1 MDEKNK
7 YGLHIHDF
15 NAAYVPQYQEVI
27 KNKPW
32 VFYGDDNMF
41 PNHLL
46 TIYQYSPITRA
57 CANATMYGVKGKNL
71 MVLEGDPNRIAMAN
85 RSETLYEIFEKCVVD
100 RIIFGGF
107 ALNIVKSNDG
117 GIAEIYHTDFSRLR
131 AGKEDMFGNVGT
143 YYYSVD
149 WKGTQVNPQK
159 WKPVEMPAFNMTTD
173 DSPSQ
178 IFYVKRYQP
187 MMSYYPAPDWIAA
200 LTTSQLDIEIRNFH
214 LNNTQN
220 SMMGSVAISFP
231 NGVPSEEERDIIYR
245 QLEAKYSSTN
255 NAGKF
260 FLFFSENPEV
270 QPTITP
276 IPNNASD
283 AWYSN
288 MAPQIDQ
295 TILTSWGISSPML
308 LGIKTEGQLGGRTEM
323 LDAYNLFLQT
333 RIIPIQEEMLKTFEK
348 LLFLRDKLP
357 INLGIEQNQILPDIE
372 QTQVD
377 IEKGI

>member
-1 MDEKNK
+1 MDNKNK
-7 YGLHIHDF
+7 FDF
-15 NAAYVPQYQEVI
+15 RIQEFTAAYVPQYQEVI

-57 CANATMYGVKGKNL
+57 CANATMYGVKGKNF
-71 MVLEGDPNRIAMAN
+71 VVKEGDQNRVALAN
-85 RSETLYEIFEKCVVD
+85 RSETLYEVFEKCVTD

-149 WKGTQVNPQK
+149 WKGTQINPQK
-159 WKPVEMPAFNMTTD
+159 WKPVEMPAFNMVGD

-178 IFYVKRYQP
+178 IYYVKRYQP
-187 MMSYYPAPDWIAA
+187 MMSYYPAPDWIAS

-220 SMMGSVAISFP
+220 SMLGSVAISFP

-245 QLEAKYSSTN
+245 QLDSKYSSTN

-283 AWYSN
+283 AWYAN
-288 MAPQIDQ
+288 MSPQIDQ
-295 TILTSWGISSPML
+295 TVLTSWGISSPML

-333 RIIPIQEEMLKTFEK
+333 RIIPIQEEMMKVFEK
-348 LLFLRDKLP
+348 LLFLRDKEP
-357 INLGIEQNQILPDIE
+357 INLTIEQNQILPTDVQSQIDI
-372 QTQVD
+372 Q
-377 IEKGI
+377 KGV

>member
-7 YGLHIHDF
+7 YGLHIHEF

-32 VFYGDDNMF
+32 VFYGEDNLF

-71 MVLEGDPNRIAMAN
+71 IVKEGDQARVAMAN
-85 RSETLYEIFEKCVVD
+85 RSETLYEVFEKCVVD

-143 YYYSVD
+143 YFYSVD
-149 WKGTQVNPQK
+149 WKGTQINPSK
-159 WKPVEMPAFNMTTD
+159 WKPVEMPAFNMISD
-173 DSPSQ
+173 EAPSQ
-178 IFYVKRYQP
+178 IYYVKRYTP
-187 MMSYYPAPDWIAA
+187 MMSYYPAPDWIAS

-295 TILTSWGISSPML
+295 TVLTSWGISSPML

-333 RIIPIQEEMLKTFEK
+333 RIIPIQEEMMKVFEK
-348 LLFLRDKLP
+348 LLFLRDKQP
-357 INLGIEQNQILPDIE
+357 INLGVEQNQILPDE
-372 QTQVD
+372 LQSQVD
-377 IEKGI
+377 IQKGI

>member
-1 MDEKNK
+1 MEEQNK
-7 YGLHIHDF
+7 YGLHIHEF

-57 CANATMYGVKGKNL
+57 CANATMYGVKGKNFI
-71 MVLEGDPNRIAMAN
+71 VKDGDPNRIAMAN
-85 RSETLYEIFEKCVVD
+85 RSETLYEIFEKCVTD

-149 WKGTQVNPQK
+149 WKGTQINPQK
-159 WKPVEMPAFNMTTD
+159 WKPVELPAFNMVND
-173 DSPSQ
+173 EAPSQ

-187 MMSYYPAPDWIAA
+187 MMSYYPAPDWIAS

-288 MAPQIDQ
+288 MSPQIDQ
-295 TILTSWGISSPML
+295 TVLTSWGISSPML
-308 LGIKTEGQLGGRTEM
+308 LGIKTTGQLGGRTEM

-333 RIIPIQEEMLKTFEK
+333 RIIPIQEEMMKVFEK
-348 LLFLRDKLP
+348 LLFIRDKQP

-377 IEKGI
+377 IAKGI

>member
-32 VFYGDDNMF
+32 VFYGEDNLF

-71 MVLEGDPNRIAMAN
+71 IVKEGDPNRVAMAN
-85 RSETLYEIFEKCVVD
+85 RTETLYEIFEKCVVD
-100 RIIFGGF
+100 RIIFGGY

-143 YYYSVD
+143 YFYSVD
-149 WKGTQVNPQK
+149 WKGTQINPQK
-159 WKPVEMPAFNMTTD
+159 WKPVEMPSFNMVSE

-178 IFYVKRYQP
+178 IYYVKRYQP
-187 MMSYYPAPDWIAA
+187 MMSYYPAPDWIASV
-200 LTTSQLDIEIRNFH
+200 TTSQLDIEIRNFH

-283 AWYSN
+283 AWYAN
-288 MAPQIDQ
+288 MSPQIDQ
-295 TILTSWGISSPML
+295 TVLTSWGISSPML

-333 RIIPIQEEMLKTFEK
+333 RIIPIQEEMMKVFEK
-348 LLFLRDKLP
+348 LLFLRDKAP
-357 INLGIEQNQILPDIE
+357 INLGVEQNQILPDVE

-377 IEKGI
+377 IQKGI

>member
-32 VFYGDDNMF
+32 VFYGEDNLF

-71 MVLEGDPNRIAMAN
+71 IVKDGDPNRVAMAN
-85 RSETLYEIFEKCVVD
+85 RTETLYEIFEKCVVD
-100 RIIFGGF
+100 RIIFGGY

-143 YYYSVD
+143 YFYSVD
-149 WKGTQVNPQK
+149 WKGTQINPQK
-159 WKPVEMPAFNMTTD
+159 WKPVEMPAFNMVGE

-178 IFYVKRYQP
+178 IYYVKRYQP
-187 MMSYYPAPDWIAA
+187 MMSYYPAPDWIASV
-200 LTTSQLDIEIRNFH
+200 TTSQLDIEIRNFH

-283 AWYSN
+283 AWYAN
-288 MAPQIDQ
+288 MSPQIDQ
-295 TILTSWGISSPML
+295 TVLTSWGISSPMI

-333 RIIPIQEEMLKTFEK
+333 RIIPIQEEMMKVFEK
-348 LLFLRDKLP
+348 LLFLRDKAP
-357 INLGIEQNQILPDIE
+357 INLGVEQNQILPDVE

-377 IEKGI
+377 IQKGI

>member
-1 MDEKNK
+1 MEQNNK

-32 VFYGDDNMF
+32 VFYGDDNNF

-71 MVLEGDPNRIAMAN
+71 IVKEGDPNRIAMAN
-85 RSETLYEIFEKCVVD
+85 RSETLYEVFEKCVTD

-143 YYYSVD
+143 YFYSVD
-149 WKGTQVNPQK
+149 WKGTQINPQK
-159 WKPVEMPAFNMTTD
+159 WKPVEMPAFNMVSD
-173 DSPSQ
+173 EAPSQ
-178 IFYVKRYQP
+178 IYYVKKYQP

-200 LTTSQLDIEIRNFH
+200 LTTAQLDIEIRNFH

-283 AWYSN
+283 AWYAN
-288 MAPQIDQ
+288 MSPQIDQ
-295 TILTSWGISSPML
+295 TILTAWGISSPML

-333 RIIPIQEEMLKTFEK
+333 RIIPIQEEMMKVFEK
-348 LLFLRDKLP
+348 LLFLRDKQP
-357 INLGIEQNQILPDIE
+357 INLGIEQNQILPDEVQE
-372 QTQVD
+372 QID
-377 IEKGI
+377 IAKGI

>member
-1 MDEKNK
+1 MSDNNK

-15 NAAYVPQYQEVI
+15 TAAYVPQYQEVI

-71 MVLEGDPNRIAMAN
+71 IVKEGDPNRIAMAN
-85 RSETLYEIFEKCVVD
+85 RSETLYEVFEKCVVD

-149 WKGTQVNPQK
+149 WKGTQINPQK
-159 WKPVEMPAFNMTTD
+159 WKPVEMPAFNMVGE

-178 IFYVKRYQP
+178 IYYVKRYQP
-187 MMSYYPAPDWIAA
+187 MMSYYPAPDWIAS

-283 AWYSN
+283 AWYAN
-288 MAPQIDQ
+288 MSPQIDQ
-295 TILTSWGISSPML
+295 TVLTAWGISSPML
-308 LGIKTEGQLGGRTEM
+308 LGIKTAGQLGGRTEM

-333 RIIPIQEEMLKTFEK
+333 RIIPIQEEMIKVFEK
-348 LLFLRDKLP
+348 LLFLRDKQP

-377 IEKGI
+377 IAKGE